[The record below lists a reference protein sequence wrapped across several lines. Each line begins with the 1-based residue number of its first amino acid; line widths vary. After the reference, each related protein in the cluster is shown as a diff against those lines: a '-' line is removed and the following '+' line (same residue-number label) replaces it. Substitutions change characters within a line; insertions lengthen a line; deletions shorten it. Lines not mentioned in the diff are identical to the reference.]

1 MLLFLKEAP
10 ARRGVASSER
20 GHPQGGG
27 RIGLGGGGVGGGGGH
42 FSPGRAPPR
51 PHTAGAG
58 SAPQAHPGPRST
70 PRATET
76 TARPPRKTWS
86 RPRGRGV
93 AQQRPTGARCDQ
105 DLDQILVDSGVK
117 LAPFWAPPAA
127 PGCSQRSCGAC
138 FRNLD
143 SYWRNYKKHNV
154 FVFFVLRI
162 FVFFRCFSFCFCFCV
177 FVACGHVS
185 LLLLCQ
191 SKCVFLSPLSKTP
204 NLRTVSAFD
213 LLVFAMSVQKEFGL
227 SLLVI

>member
-127 PGCSQRSCGAC
+127 PGRSNNAPRAPPVIPARPTAKNKPSGSISDRFWKKYIICTPFMVFMLCVCYVLAASGRYWSV
-138 FRNLD
+138 FRSPDGRGKSSASKQN
-143 SYWRNYKKHNV
+143 R
-154 FVFFVLRI
+154 FVSR
-162 FVFFRCFSFCFCFCV
+162 
-177 FVACGHVS
+177 G
-185 LLLLCQ
+185 
-191 SKCVFLSPLSKTP
+191 
-204 NLRTVSAFD
+204 
-213 LLVFAMSVQKEFGL
+213 
-227 SLLVI
+227 